1 MGLTAESFQGVHWGL
16 ESVGRRISKLIV
28 IHLKLLRIGILHA
41 VDISAKLDP
50 LFIEIL
56 NLLQRLL
63 VRSLVLV
70 DVESC
75 LTEFREK
82 FKFWIILRFFS
93 TFRYLRV
100 KRYTSL
106 IYGSQ
111 IIFGSYPKRFGLP
124 FVFLDDVSIVYKGP
138 LRAIWGQLSSGTLDK
153 QTVLLASLLPK
164 RVLTPSLMIL
174 RRDIGG
180 FFGKHSTSDSVG
192 RGTHRTNLP

>member
-1 MGLTAESFQGVHWGL
+1 M
-16 ESVGRRISKLIV
+16 GRRISKLIV

-82 FKFWIILRFFS
+82 FKF
-93 TFRYLRV
+93 
-100 KRYTSL
+100 
-106 IYGSQ
+106 
-111 IIFGSYPKRFGLP
+111 
-124 FVFLDDVSIVYKGP
+124 
-138 LRAIWGQLSSGTLDK
+138 
-153 QTVLLASLLPK
+153 
-164 RVLTPSLMIL
+164 
-174 RRDIGG
+174 
-180 FFGKHSTSDSVG
+180 
-192 RGTHRTNLP
+192 